1 MQLNVLDDLAEA
13 MILVCLWRLRD
24 GLLDCVQVLYQFTLE
39 APQSADG
46 HVYALIN
53 TFLQHAIE
61 RVERPGGSH
70 EGVGRKKRPGGSHEG
85 VGRKK
90 IKELHLGLKVDLSQR
105 GWSRQC
111 TMASGERKSNPATPK
126 RKWESGLYAQP
137 GLRMKPLPKLL
148 PNLCTDYALSSR
160 KTCYPSATAQNSK
173 PQQRLPSEASSHLK
187 HGTAIARTSTSKQ

>member
-90 IKELHLGLKVDLSQR
+90 IKELHLGLKVDYPSVDGPASVPWPPARGNQIPPLQNGNGSQVF
-105 GWSRQC
+105 
-111 TMASGERKSNPATPK
+111 T
-126 RKWESGLYAQP
+126 
-137 GLRMKPLPKLL
+137 
-148 PNLCTDYALSSR
+148 PNLV
-160 KTCYPSATAQNSK
+160 
-173 PQQRLPSEASSHLK
+173 
-187 HGTAIARTSTSKQ
+187 